1 MQGWIQAKGGQS
13 CYPDLYHDS
22 SPVSGK
28 ELQPLLLR
36 KEQFYFFFPI
46 CKWCAGIQES
56 QLSFGAGR
64 CGVFLAARP
73 LGILEVLG
81 GELFWSS
88 GMGLGLC
95 IRGKKG
101 KWCIATGDKKTNA
114 FFVLVT
120 CLDTVELQA

>member
-1 MQGWIQAKGGQS
+1 MVCRNPRVTA
-13 CYPDLYHDS
+13 
-22 SPVSGK
+22 
-28 ELQPLLLR
+28 
-36 KEQFYFFFPI
+36 QF
-46 CKWCAGIQES
+46 W
-56 QLSFGAGR
+56 GR
-64 CGVFLAARP
+64 EMWGLFLAARP

-95 IRGKKG
+95 TRGKKG
-101 KWCIATGDKKTNA
+101 EWCIATGDKKTNA